1 MQKKTKGSFED
12 DIIGIFKQKSIK
24 KSNDK
29 KKTTTKMGKSPGA
42 LGGKLVATG
51 TKGVERPKKKGKVD
65 AGLQEALKKQK
76 KKTKG
81 KVDVGLQEALKKQ
94 KKKKATPTITNPNNI
109 NKSRYIDDKTKSK
122 KPTIVTKEQLEKSGL
137 SLRDYMNFLQGKTRR
152 DDPKPKKV
160 KLTKDQMPK
169 RKPVMVDDFKK
180 AKVKKKSKK
189 TSAKTGLGSK
199 AMSTKTPKKYKG
211 TNITP
216 TKLQRERMRKR
227 MMGST

>member
-1 MQKKTKGSFED
+1 MQKKSKGSFED

-94 KKKKATPTITNPNNI
+94 KKKKATPT
-109 NKSRYIDDKTKSK
+109 KTKPK

>member
-12 DIIGIFKQKSIK
+12 DIIGIFKQKPIK

-94 KKKKATPTITNPNNI
+94 KKKKATPT
-109 NKSRYIDDKTKSK
+109 KTKPK

-152 DDPKPKKV
+152 DDAKPKKV

>member
-94 KKKKATPTITNPNNI
+94 KKKKATPT
-109 NKSRYIDDKTKSK
+109 KTKPK

>member
-1 MQKKTKGSFED
+1 MQKKLKGSFED

-42 LGGKLVATG
+42 LGDKLVATG

-65 AGLQEALKKQK
+65 
-76 KKTKG
+76 
-81 KVDVGLQEALKKQ
+81 VGLQEALRKQ
-94 KKKKATPTITNPNNI
+94 KKKKTTPT
-109 NKSRYIDDKTKSK
+109 KTKPK
-122 KPTIVTKEQLEKSGL
+122 KPTIVTKEQLAKSGL

-180 AKVKKKSKK
+180 SKVKKKSKK

>member
-1 MQKKTKGSFED
+1 MQKKSKGSFED
-12 DIIGIFKQKSIK
+12 DIIGIFKQKPIK

-51 TKGVERPKKKGKVD
+51 TKSVERPKKKGKVD
-65 AGLQEALKKQK
+65 VGLQEALKKQK

-94 KKKKATPTITNPNNI
+94 KKKKTTPT
-109 NKSRYIDDKTKSK
+109 KTKPK

>member
-94 KKKKATPTITNPNNI
+94 KKKKATP
-109 NKSRYIDDKTKSK
+109 SKTKPK

>member
-1 MQKKTKGSFED
+1 MQKKSKGSFED

-94 KKKKATPTITNPNNI
+94 KKKKATPT
-109 NKSRYIDDKTKSK
+109 KTKPK

-227 MMGST
+227 MIGST

>member
-1 MQKKTKGSFED
+1 MQKKSKGSFED

-24 KSNDK
+24 KSIDK

-94 KKKKATPTITNPNNI
+94 NKKKATPT
-109 NKSRYIDDKTKSK
+109 KTKPK

>member
-1 MQKKTKGSFED
+1 MQKKSKGSFED

-65 AGLQEALKKQK
+65 VGLQEALKKQK

-94 KKKKATPTITNPNNI
+94 KKKKATPT
-109 NKSRYIDDKTKSK
+109 KTKPK

-227 MMGST
+227 MIGST

>member
-65 AGLQEALKKQK
+65 VGLQEALKKQK

-94 KKKKATPTITNPNNI
+94 KKKKTTPT
-109 NKSRYIDDKTKSK
+109 KTKPK